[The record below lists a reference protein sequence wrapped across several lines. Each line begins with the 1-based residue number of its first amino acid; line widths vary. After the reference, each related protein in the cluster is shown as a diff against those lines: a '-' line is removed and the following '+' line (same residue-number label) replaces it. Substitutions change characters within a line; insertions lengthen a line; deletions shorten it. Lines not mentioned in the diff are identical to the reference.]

1 MKTSA
6 SITVQG
12 GLVLKAHLLRVGTE
26 VFAVYGDE
34 ECGFAVDPGD
44 FAPAVPAGCRYFSLD
59 ELYFAL
65 VNLNA
70 SPEGQA

>member
-6 SITVQG
+6 GITAKG
-12 GLVLKAHLLRVGTE
+12 GLVLRAQLLRVGTE

-34 ECGFAVDPGD
+34 NRGFAVDPGD
-44 FAPAVPAGCRYFSLD
+44 FDPWVPAACRYFSLD

-65 VNLNA
+65 VNMHT